1 MLFQPDFGTV
11 LVLFATLI
19 VIIFVSGAPALQ
31 YAWIL
36 FMAIVL
42 GGIAAWLEPY
52 RRERILSFTD
62 AFDDIQGSD
71 FQLARSLIAYG
82 RGQLSGIGYGD
93 SVQKLSHLPE
103 AHTDFLLAITG
114 EELGFLGVATVLF
127 LEMLIILSIMV
138 ISLRAL
144 KCRQLRLS
152 YTIFGFAV
160 VIFGQVIINAG
171 MTMGLAPTK
180 GLTMPFFSFGG
191 SSMVVLLIMIGF
203 ILRVDKESLEI
214 HAQRLNDKY

>member
-1 MLFQPDFGTV
+1 MG
-11 LVLFATLI
+11 I
-19 VIIFVSGAPALQ
+19 VSK
-31 YAWIL
+31 
-36 FMAIVL
+36 
-42 GGIAAWLEPY
+42 
-52 RRERILSFTD
+52 
-62 AFDDIQGSD
+62 
-71 FQLARSLIAYG
+71 
-82 RGQLSGIGYGD
+82 
-93 SVQKLSHLPE
+93 KLSHLPE

-114 EELGFLGVATVLF
+114 EELGFFWVWQQFYF

-180 GLTMPFFSFGG
+180 GLTMPFFFSFGG